1 MLAFFNDKLNN
12 KAAFA
17 QLLQDN
23 DIIQKIYCQENE
35 DVSVEQDG
43 QNQEADENDLMVH
56 DGSDDDEEEV
66 EQLFQTTNVG
76 GLSQNEDE

>member
-1 MLAFFNDKLNN
+1 MLAFFNDKMNN

-35 DVSVEQDG
+35 DVSIEQ
-43 QNQEADENDLMVH
+43 ENLIQAHEIDLIAH
-56 DGSDDDEEEV
+56 DGSDEEENI
-66 EQLFQTTNVG
+66 FSSTNYG
-76 GLSQNEDE
+76 GLSQI

>member
-35 DVSVEQDG
+35 DISVEQE
-43 QNQEADENDLMVH
+43 NQIQVHENDLVAH
-56 DGSDDDEEEV
+56 DGSDEEDNIYSS
-66 EQLFQTTNVG
+66 TNYG
-76 GLSQNEDE
+76 GLSQI

>member
-35 DVSVEQDG
+35 DISVEQE
-43 QNQEADENDLMVH
+43 NQIQVDENDLVAH
-56 DGSDDDEEEV
+56 DGSDEEDNIYSS
-66 EQLFQTTNVG
+66 TSYG
-76 GLSQNEDE
+76 GLSQI